1 MQAFAERWHGKMRGD
16 IHKYDASNERDL
28 MTD

>member
-1 MQAFAERWHGKMRGD
+1 MQAIAERWHCKMRAD

-28 MTD
+28 MAD